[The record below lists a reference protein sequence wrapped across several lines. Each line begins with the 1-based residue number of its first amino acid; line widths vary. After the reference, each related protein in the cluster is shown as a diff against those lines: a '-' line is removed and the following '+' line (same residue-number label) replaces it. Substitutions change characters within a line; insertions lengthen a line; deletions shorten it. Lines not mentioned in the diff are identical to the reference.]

1 MVLLEDDSRPGH
13 VDSCWKW
20 PNQYVHTLLE
30 PSIVVD
36 YLVSVHYFEYASDF
50 YFSGEAHDFWELLY
64 VDKGEII
71 VTADDVTYTLKK
83 GDIIF
88 HKPMEF
94 HSLWANGLTA
104 PNLVVASFG
113 CSSPTIKFFENKI
126 LRAGDAERD
135 LLAQIVREAQA
146 AFSSPLDNPKM
157 FQLERRPTC
166 PFGAEQLIKI
176 SLECILIQFI
186 RRENPSIDVKTT
198 SSIKEKGDHDVLDK
212 IVHYLE
218 DNIGKPIT
226 LDDVCRDNFIG
237 RSYLQKIFRE
247 KNGGGVMEYFNK
259 LKIEAAK
266 QAIRR
271 GSQNFTEIAQDLGF
285 ASIHYFS
292 RRFKTITGM
301 TPTEYAS
308 SVKVR
313 SETAKG

>member
-1 MVLLEDDSRPGH
+1 MAFLEGDSHPDH
-13 VDSCWKW
+13 IDACWKW
-20 PNQYVHTLLE
+20 PNQYVHTQLE

-36 YLVSVHYFEYASDF
+36 ALVSVHYFEYASDF
-50 YFSGEAHDFWELLY
+50 YFSGEAHNFWELLY

-71 VTADDVTYTLKK
+71 VTADAAQYTLKK

-94 HSLWANGLTA
+94 HSLWANGVTA
-104 PNLVVASFG
+104 PNLVVASFV
-113 CSSPTIKFFENKI
+113 CASPAVSFFENKI

-135 LLAQIVREAQA
+135 LLAKIVRESQA

-157 FQLERRPTC
+157 FQLEKRLTC

-176 SLECILIQFI
+176 SLECMLIQFI
-186 RRENPSIDVKTT
+186 REHEQNTAVKTT
-198 SSIKEKGDHDVLDK
+198 SSIKEKGDHDVLNK
-212 IVHYLE
+212 IVQYLE
-218 DNIGKPIT
+218 DNINNPIT
-226 LDDVCRDNFIG
+226 LDDVCRDNLIG

-266 QAIRR
+266 QAIR
-271 GSQNFTEIAQDLGF
+271 GGPQNFTEIAQDLGF

-292 RRFKTITGM
+292 RRFKKITGM